1 MGDFSSK
8 IIFKVSAD
16 HVCCCRFAQGLRA
29 QALTQS
35 LLLKFESKYLLA
47 FCLPLMRVQRSYVR
61 RFHILSSHQMT
72 FNFFQRLFLTHKIF
86 LPNWCLKNSPI
97 FQKIIVEKLTN
108 LFSKIMT
115 ENSPI
120 STFWNWNCLTKL
132 FLHNPNSPLFCF
144 LKIIAKIL
152 SQYFR
157 LNSSL
162 KLSQFLLS
170 QNYCWKYFLKL
181 RL

>member
-1 MGDFSSK
+1 MNTGLRSAGGAPYVISLCRRGFVSESVYKLFSWGTFLPK

-86 LPNWCLKNSPI
+86 LPIN
-97 FQKIIVEKLTN
+97 T
-108 LFSKIMT
+108 
-115 ENSPI
+115 
-120 STFWNWNCLTKL
+120 
-132 FLHNPNSPLFCF
+132 
-144 LKIIAKIL
+144 
-152 SQYFR
+152 
-157 LNSSL
+157 
-162 KLSQFLLS
+162 
-170 QNYCWKYFLKL
+170 
-181 RL
+181 